1 MTCKLAKK
9 PIGQNLAVFSYY
21 TNERVK
27 RDRTGQVHDI
37 FLFLNFF
44 TLVKI
49 TGFFGPE
56 PAGCCIHELGEKSPL
71 PV

>member
-27 RDRTGQVHDI
+27 KERKLYVRRNWVAI
-37 FLFLNFF
+37 IPE
-44 TLVKI
+44 LV
-49 TGFFGPE
+49 
-56 PAGCCIHELGEKSPL
+56 CW
-71 PV
+71 